1 MRRLLEQLSRPTI
14 RSAIC
19 GCSSISW
26 IKNYR
31 WLDSSGGVP
40 ESDLHLTDS
49 YRYKPYDSAS
59 KSFLSWC
66 NNSNTV
72 GKLVGQYSDSDRV
85 SHSLQILS
93 RKSERLKSHESRE
106 GRERIHSASSERG
119 GDWLGACESLR
130 TIDSASESH
139 CGDRAPRRGGGEL
152 THR

>member
-1 MRRLLEQLSRPTI
+1 MAEYGSFGTTALKLDIGTEY
-14 RSAIC
+14 
-19 GCSSISW
+19 SS
-26 IKNYR
+26 
-31 WLDSSGGVP
+31 LGPGLA
-40 ESDLHLTDS
+40 DLYGPFGD
-49 YRYKPYDSAS
+49 
-59 KSFLSWC
+59 
-66 NNSNTV
+66 TV